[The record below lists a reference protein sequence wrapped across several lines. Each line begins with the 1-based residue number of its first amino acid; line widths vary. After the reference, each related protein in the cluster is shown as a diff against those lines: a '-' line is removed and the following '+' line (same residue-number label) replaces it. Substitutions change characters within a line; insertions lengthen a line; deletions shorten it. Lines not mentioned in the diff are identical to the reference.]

1 MQAYPV
7 LPDKQKGKENMKT
20 ITAKFGGSSLASA
33 AQFRK
38 VGAILAADPAR
49 RFVVASAP
57 GKRDSG
63 DTKVTDLL
71 YRCYDLAAAG
81 EGFEPVLEKIRLRFA
96 DIVGELGVGFDVNAE
111 LAPIRT
117 HLLTAP
123 SRDYM
128 ASRGE
133 YLNSRL
139 LAAWLGWPFVD
150 AATCVRFAPDGSFDS
165 ETTQKLL
172 SEALAG
178 RERAVVPGFY
188 GADADGRVITF
199 SRGGSDVSG
208 SLVARASASDL
219 YENWTDVSGVLFTD
233 PRIVKDPR
241 PIAYITYR
249 ELRELSYMGASVLHE
264 DAVFPVRKANIPIN
278 IRNTNRPEDPGT
290 LIVPTLPEGVSPAP
304 VTGVAGRK
312 GFDAVQVEKSMM
324 NAEVGFGAKLL
335 DIFADLGVPFEHCPT
350 GIDTMSVVVSDSL
363 FAPHKAAILEAV
375 ESRLKPDAVK
385 LEENLA
391 LIAVVGC
398 GMVANKGIA
407 ARILGAV
414 TAAGVNIRMI
424 DQGSSELNIILGIDA
439 ADYETAVRGIYTEF
453 YGE

>member
-1 MQAYPV
+1 
-7 LPDKQKGKENMKT
+7 MKT

-63 DTKVTDLL
+63 DTKVTDML
-71 YRCYDLAAAG
+71 YRCYDLAAGG
-81 EGFEPVLEKIRLRFA
+81 EDFRPVLAQIRERYA
-96 DIVGELGVGFDVNAE
+96 DIARELGVRFDLEGE
-111 LAPIRT
+111 LAAIQA
-117 HLLTAP
+117 HLNNAP
-123 SRDYM
+123 QRDFM

-139 LAAWLGWPFVD
+139 LAAWLGWPFLD
-150 AATCVRFAPDGSFDS
+150 AASCVRFHADGSFDPD
-165 ETTQKLL
+165 TTQTLL
-172 SEALAG
+172 SRALSG
-178 RERAVVPGFY
+178 LDRAVVPGFY
-188 GADADGRVITF
+188 GADDTGRVITF

-208 SLVARASASDL
+208 SLVAQAAGADL

-233 PRIVKDPR
+233 PRIVKNPE

-264 DAVFPVRKANIPIN
+264 DAVFPVRKAGIPIN

-290 LIVPTLPEGVSPAP
+290 LIVAALPEGVRPAP

-312 GFDAVQVEKSMM
+312 GFAAVLVEKSMM
-324 NAEVGFGAKLL
+324 NAEVGFGARLL
-335 DIFADLGVPFEHCPT
+335 DIFAEQGVPFEHCPT
-350 GIDTMSVVVSDSL
+350 GIDTMSVVVAESL
-363 FAPHKAAILEAV
+363 YAPHRETILKEIEA
-375 ESRLKPDAVK
+375 RLRPDAVK
-385 LEENLA
+385 LEEGLA

-424 DQGSSELNIILGIDA
+424 DQGSSELNIILGIDT
-439 ADYETAVRGIYTEF
+439 ADYETAVRGIYEEF
-453 YGE
+453 YGK

>member
-1 MQAYPV
+1 
-7 LPDKQKGKENMKT
+7 MKT

-57 GKRDSG
+57 GKRSSG
-63 DTKVTDLL
+63 DTKVTDML

-81 EGFEPVLEKIRLRFA
+81 EDYSPVLEQIRERYA
-96 DIVGELGVGFDVNAE
+96 DIAGELGVDFDLDGE
-111 LAPIRT
+111 LAPIRE
-117 HLLTAP
+117 HLKTAP
-123 SRDYM
+123 QRDYM

-139 LAAWLGWPFVD
+139 LAAWLGWPFLD
-150 AATCVRFAPDGSFDS
+150 AASCVRFHGDGTFDAD
-165 ETTQKLL
+165 TTQTLL
-172 SEALAG
+172 SRALSG
-178 RERAVVPGFY
+178 LERAVVPGFY
-188 GADADGRVITF
+188 GADETGRVITF

-208 SLVARASASDL
+208 SLVARAAGADL

-233 PRIVKDPR
+233 PRIVKDPK

-264 DAVFPVRKANIPIN
+264 DAVFPVRRAGIPIN
-278 IRNTNRPEDPGT
+278 IRNTNSPEDPGT
-290 LIVPTLPEGVSPAP
+290 LIVAELPDGVSPAP

-312 GFDAVQVEKSMM
+312 GFCAVLVEKSMM

-335 DIFADLGVPFEHCPT
+335 DIFAEQGVPFEHCPT
-350 GIDTMSVVVSDSL
+350 GIDTMSVVVLDEL
-363 FAPHKAAILEAV
+363 FAPHKDTVLGEVEA
-375 ESRLKPDAVK
+375 RLKPDSVK
-385 LEENLA
+385 LEEGLA

-407 ARILGAV
+407 ARVLGAV

-424 DQGSSELNIILGIDA
+424 DQGSSELNIILGIDGE
-439 ADYETAVRGIYTEF
+439 DYETAVRGIYQEF
-453 YGE
+453 YGK